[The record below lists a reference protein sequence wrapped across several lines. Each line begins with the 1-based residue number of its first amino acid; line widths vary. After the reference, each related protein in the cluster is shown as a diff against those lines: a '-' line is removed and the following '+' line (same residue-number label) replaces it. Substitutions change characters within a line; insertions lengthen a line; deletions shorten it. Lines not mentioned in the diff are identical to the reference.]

1 MADDRL
7 RGNLE
12 MLILATLAR
21 GSAHGYAL
29 AEALRATSGGEFDVP
44 EGSLYPA
51 LHRLERSGA
60 VASEWVHDGR
70 RRRVYAITA
79 DGATQLARETRA
91 WRRFADG
98 VASTLAAG
106 AVRPAVGQGV

>member
-1 MADDRL
+1 
-7 RGNLE
+7 

-29 AEALRATSGGEFDVP
+29 AEALRTSSGGEFDVP

-51 LHRLERSGA
+51 LHRLERAGA
-60 VASEWVHDGR
+60 ISSEWVHDGR

-79 DGATQLARETRA
+79 AGATRLQQERSA
-91 WRRFADG
+91 WQRFADG
-98 VASTLAAG
+98 VASTLAAPSI
-106 AVRPAVGQGV
+106 RPAVQGV

>member
-1 MADDRL
+1 
-7 RGNLE
+7 

-51 LHRLERSGA
+51 LHRLERGGA
-60 VASEWVHDGR
+60 IASEWVHDGR

-79 DGATQLARETRA
+79 AGATRLQQERSA
-91 WRRFADG
+91 WQRFADG
-98 VASTLAAG
+98 VASTLAATS
-106 AVRPAVGQGV
+106 VRPTAQGV

>member
-29 AEALRATSGGEFDVP
+29 AEALRTASGGRFDVP

-51 LHRLERSGA
+51 LHRLERGGA
-60 VASEWVHDGR
+60 ISSEWVHDGR

-79 DGATQLARETRA
+79 VGAAQLQDEKTA
-91 WRRFADG
+91 WQRFAEG
-98 VASTLAAG
+98 IASTLAAPS
-106 AVRPAVGQGV
+106 VRPAVQGV

>member
-1 MADDRL
+1 MADERL

-29 AEALRATSGGEFDVP
+29 AEALRTASDGEFDVP

-51 LHRLERSGA
+51 LHRLERTGSI
-60 VASEWVHDGR
+60 ASEWEHDGR
-70 RRRVYAITA
+70 RRRVYAITPV
-79 DGATQLARETRA
+79 GAAQLTREAGA
-91 WRRFADG
+91 WQRFADG
-98 VASTLAAG
+98 VASTLAAP
-106 AVRPAVGQGV
+106 AIRPAVQGE

>member
-12 MLILATLAR
+12 MLILATLSR

-29 AEALRATSGGEFDVP
+29 AEALRAASGGEFDVP

-70 RRRVYAITA
+70 RRRVYAITTA
-79 DGATQLARETRA
+79 GAAQLSRETGA

-98 VASTLAAG
+98 VASTLAAPQI
-106 AVRPAVGQGV
+106 RPSAQGV